1 MTHSLCP
8 KIVHKEKEKYGVE
21 NTAGY
26 TMRDCKCENDFST
39 CLMTSGKIAK
49 VNVFLMAS
57 NFEIIRS
64 QCQK

>member
-26 TMRDCKCENDFST
+26 TMRDCKCENDFSA

-49 VNVFLMAS
+49 VNVFLTAS